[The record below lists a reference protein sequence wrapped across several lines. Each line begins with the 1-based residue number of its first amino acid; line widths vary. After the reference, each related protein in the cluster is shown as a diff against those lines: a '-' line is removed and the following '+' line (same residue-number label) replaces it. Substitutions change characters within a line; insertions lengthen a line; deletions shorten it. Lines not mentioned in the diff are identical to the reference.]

1 MPSRSRHSSKTPRRR
16 ATRSLWSSSTPCWR
30 TIWRLPSGPR
40 RCSSPASRASKS
52 RRGAGFTGL
61 GLFRSF
67 ATNTTGTASRRR
79 SAQEEDI
86 AMADDKLQEKLA
98 DYVED
103 AHAMEQNDLKM
114 IDSMISTT
122 DDPEVKGMLQN
133 HKRETEEHERRMRE
147 RLDAL
152 GRGTSAR
159 KQAQAVGAALL
170 KGVGD
175 MARGDKAGKNARDG
189 YTAEH
194 MEIAAYQLLE
204 RLADKAGD
212 TQTAEVARRNR
223 ADEEEM
229 ARRID
234 ASWDRTLELTLQEN
248 NIRT

>member
-1 MPSRSRHSSKTPRRR
+1 
-16 ATRSLWSSSTPCWR
+16 
-30 TIWRLPSGPR
+30 
-40 RCSSPASRASKS
+40 
-52 RRGAGFTGL
+52 
-61 GLFRSF
+61 
-67 ATNTTGTASRRR
+67 
-79 SAQEEDI
+79 
-86 AMADDKLQEKLA
+86 MADDKLKEKLA

-122 DDPEVKGMLQN
+122 DDPQMKEMLED
-133 HKRETEEHERRMRE
+133 HKRETKEHERRLRA

-175 MARGDKAGKNARDG
+175 AARGDKAGKNARDG

-194 MEIAAYQLLE
+194 LEIAAYQLLE
-204 RLADKAGD
+204 RLAKKAGD
-212 TQTAEVARRNR
+212 TDTAEVARQNR

-229 ARRID
+229 ARRLD
-234 ASWDRTLELTLQEN
+234 QSWDRALELTLEEN
-248 NIRT
+248 GIRV

>member
-1 MPSRSRHSSKTPRRR
+1 
-16 ATRSLWSSSTPCWR
+16 
-30 TIWRLPSGPR
+30 
-40 RCSSPASRASKS
+40 
-52 RRGAGFTGL
+52 
-61 GLFRSF
+61 
-67 ATNTTGTASRRR
+67 
-79 SAQEEDI
+79 
-86 AMADDKLQEKLA
+86 MADDKLKEKLA

-122 DDPEVKGMLQN
+122 DDPQVEEMLQN
-133 HKRETEEHERRMRE
+133 HRRETEEHERRLRE
-147 RLDAL
+147 RLEAM

-175 MARGDKAGKNARDG
+175 KARGDKAGKNARDG

-194 MEIAAYQLLE
+194 LEIAAYQLLE
-204 RLADKAGD
+204 RLAVKAGD
-212 TQTAEVARRNR
+212 VETSEMARRNR

-234 ASWDRTLELTLQEN
+234 QNWDRTLNLTLEEN
-248 NIRT
+248 GIRI